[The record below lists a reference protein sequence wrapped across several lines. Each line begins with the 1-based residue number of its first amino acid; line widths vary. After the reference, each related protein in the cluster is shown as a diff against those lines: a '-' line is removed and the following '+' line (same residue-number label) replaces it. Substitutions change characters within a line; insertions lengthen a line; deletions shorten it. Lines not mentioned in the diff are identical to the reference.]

1 MKEKEKEIKNTNEL
15 IPELIIKINKYSSK
29 LKDRVKIDSI
39 FRELDSY
46 AHTNFQNFIKMSEK
60 RYKYVKSGN
69 NIKNIL
75 SNQKKECNEISNKIL
90 SNNLYLDNNIEKESK
105 KLYKKINKKKDNKE
119 LYEIRRNII
128 ERTKN
133 FTTKEI
139 KRREKYVSSG
149 EKAKGK
155 DKGTKLGKQNKQNK
169 KEDNVDAPKLEWI
182 YRPKY
187 NNIINK
193 FAHSNSAIII
203 ERINKINDSNDNK
216 DQLLIKKNYFDNLLL
231 KDKQN
236 LNNNITHYKEYLKD
250 IEKSKDKDIN
260 KIINSGNTFGH
271 TYSFQFKDIKLLSF
285 KEEKKE
291 DVKIGKKENPEID
304 IVKLVRYT
312 KRGNRKWFKNNIKLR
327 SKNRLNSFMKNFHK
341 KKLPKSSSAI
351 DIGKKHLE
359 EINIKKY
366 ENSDNNDNNMMGATC
381 STAFSNFKNTLKT
394 VKNEAE
400 MIKYIDQNFDIKRN
414 TMEGF
419 FKRNTLP
426 KLEDYEIMFKTRN
439 NFRNMNINNNSEK
452 KVNDINKNLE
462 KKNNYN
468 SFNKYELRNRLINK
482 DIYDSFKKTY
492 NNKKLEW
499 EEEDIQ
505 KAKIKKKEQEL
516 IEETKKYLKDI
527 QKIKRKAHLYVDPYS
542 KRDEIINERIKLF
555 TRSLSGPFYSKKQ
568 MESKIND
575 FNNYIEMK
583 EIEKKKNDE
592 KLAKTLKEEELK
604 RREEDEDYKLM
615 AKIKKNFEKE
625 SKNRNENNAEDINLN
640 YKFISTL
647 KMGKNNNKGQPYKDY
662 MEFMEIVKE
671 KKRNG
676 EYDVCGMKNE

>member
-1 MKEKEKEIKNTNEL
+1 
-15 IPELIIKINKYSSK
+15 
-29 LKDRVKIDSI
+29 
-39 FRELDSY
+39 
-46 AHTNFQNFIKMSEK
+46 
-60 RYKYVKSGN
+60 
-69 NIKNIL
+69 
-75 SNQKKECNEISNKIL
+75 
-90 SNNLYLDNNIEKESK
+90 
-105 KLYKKINKKKDNKE
+105 
-119 LYEIRRNII
+119 
-128 ERTKN
+128 
-133 FTTKEI
+133 
-139 KRREKYVSSG
+139 
-149 EKAKGK
+149 
-155 DKGTKLGKQNKQNK
+155 
-169 KEDNVDAPKLEWI
+169 
-182 YRPKY
+182 
-187 NNIINK
+187 
-193 FAHSNSAIII
+193 
-203 ERINKINDSNDNK
+203 
-216 DQLLIKKNYFDNLLL
+216 
-231 KDKQN
+231 
-236 LNNNITHYKEYLKD
+236 
-250 IEKSKDKDIN
+250 
-260 KIINSGNTFGH
+260 
-271 TYSFQFKDIKLLSF
+271 
-285 KEEKKE
+285 
-291 DVKIGKKENPEID
+291 
-304 IVKLVRYT
+304 
-312 KRGNRKWFKNNIKLR
+312 
-327 SKNRLNSFMKNFHK
+327 MKNFHK

-359 EINIKKY
+359 EINIKRY